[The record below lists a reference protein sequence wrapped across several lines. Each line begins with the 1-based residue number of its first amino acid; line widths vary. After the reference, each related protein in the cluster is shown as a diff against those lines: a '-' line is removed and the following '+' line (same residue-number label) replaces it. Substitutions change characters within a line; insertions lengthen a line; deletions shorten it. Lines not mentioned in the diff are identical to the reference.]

1 MSVYK
6 PAKSRFFQF
15 DFVIQGRR
23 HTGST
28 GQTTRRA
35 AERFEERQRIAAADG
50 KLGEASQLTLDLA
63 AGKYWQEHG
72 QHRGDADQ
80 QLTRVKRLVK
90 LFPKDI
96 RLAEITTAVISTAIQ
111 KRRGQTFKKGKD
123 RKDRRG
129 AMVRAKEYAVAN
141 ATVNRDVIQ
150 TLRPIL
156 RRAAIHW
163 EAKGLPAIAWA
174 DLTLDTPRETVRV
187 YSSDERAAWIGENGP
202 TAALALR
209 LLLTYGLRF
218 GELFFPLDAF
228 TPEAD
233 GAPARLSWIK
243 GRKFDVPHS
252 VPLLAADAREIAARI
267 GRASAADLDTIWYVE
282 EIVKDE
288 ATGEDAIKLM
298 ALTYY
303 GLQQRLRTS
312 SKRAGIRQG
321 RVIHGARH
329 HAGTTIQRRSGNM
342 KVTQRLL
349 GHLDPKSTNRYVHAM
364 DADVLAALEDV
375 EQSQNN
381 PEAGKVDRKRR
392 G

>member
-6 PAKSRFFQF
+6 PAKSRFYQF

-23 HTGST
+23 YHGST

-35 AERFEERQRIAAADG
+35 AERFEDRQRQNAADG

-63 AGKYWQEHG
+63 AGKWWSEHG

-80 QLTRVKRLVK
+80 QLARAKRLVK
-90 LFPKDI
+90 LFPRDV
-96 RLAEITTAVISTAIQ
+96 RLAEITTTMVSEVIQ
-111 KRRGQTFKKGKD
+111 KRRGITFKRGKD
-123 RKDRRG
+123 RRLPDGTIK
-129 AMVRAKEYAVAN
+129 RAKEYAVSN
-141 ATVNRDVIQ
+141 ATVNRDIIE

-156 RRAAIHW
+156 RRARTHW
-163 EAKGLPAIAWA
+163 GAKGLPEIAWG
-174 DLTLDTPRETVRV
+174 DLKLDTPRETVRV
-187 YSSDERAAWIGENGP
+187 YSEAEQAAWAAENGP

-228 TPEAD
+228 EPE
-233 GAPARLSWIK
+233 GPRLTWMK
-243 GRKFDVPHS
+243 GRKLDVPHS
-252 VPLLAADAREIAARI
+252 VPLLAGDAREIAARV
-267 GRASAADLDTIWYVE
+267 GRARAADLETIWYVE
-282 EIVKDE
+282 EVGDD
-288 ATGEDAIKLM
+288 GEVTLV

-312 SKRAGIRQG
+312 SKRAGIKQG

-329 HAGTTIQRRSGNM
+329 HAGTTVQRRTGNM

-364 DADVLAALEDV
+364 DADVLAALQDV
-375 EQSQNN
+375 EQSRNS
-381 PEAGKVDRKRR
+381 PEPKKRDRKKRKAD
-392 G
+392 

>member
-6 PAKSRFFQF
+6 PAKSRFYQY

-23 HTGST
+23 NHGST

-72 QHRGDADQ
+72 HRRGDADQ
-80 QLTRVKRLVK
+80 QLDRIKRLVK
-90 LFPKDI
+90 LFQKDI
-96 RLAEITTAVISTAIQ
+96 RLAEITTAAISEVVQ
-111 KRRGQTFKKGKD
+111 KRRGLTFTRGKD
-123 RKDRRG
+123 RRDKG
-129 AMVRAKEYAVAN
+129 GKLIKAKEYAVSN

-156 RRAAIHW
+156 RRAEIHW
-163 EAKGLPAIAWA
+163 EAKGLPKIAWA
-174 DLTLDTPRETVRV
+174 DLTLDVPRETVRV
-187 YSSDERAAWIGENGP
+187 YSEAERAAWLAENGP

-209 LLLTYGLRF
+209 MMLTYGLRF
-218 GELFFPLDAF
+218 GELFFPLHAF
-228 TPEAD
+228 EPD
-233 GAPARLSWIK
+233 GSRLTWMK
-243 GRKFDVPHS
+243 GRKLDVPHS
-252 VPLLAADAREIAARI
+252 IPLLPGDAREIAARV
-267 GRASAADLDTIWYVE
+267 GRAAAAGLDTIWYVE
-282 EIVKDE
+282 EVVKGAD
-288 ATGEDAIKLM
+288 GEDTIKLEP
-298 ALTYY
+298 LTYY

-312 SKRAGIRQG
+312 SRRAGIRQG

-329 HAGTTIQRRSGNM
+329 HAGTTIQRQTGNM

-364 DADVLAALEDV
+364 DEDVLAALEDV
-375 EQSQNN
+375 ERSRNS
-381 PEAGKVDRKRR
+381 PEAPTAGRKRR